1 MTEFAI
7 WNQIENFLSAGGYT
21 TVLDNPTTEQVDPY
35 VQYFTTQ
42 IQKIKNPIIVN
53 SYNLVIQALSEC
65 VKDKYPNPHL
75 RLAFTADN
83 VCCGV
88 LFYYEVADSTPPF
101 LWSEMVVGFDQ
112 EGAVPLLEYLM
123 GNYAGSKGWGI
134 GGTPGDAPIGSRFNV
149 DAIKDPTTKW
159 TIIPIEQIIDVVVT
173 QKQYAINKPNFYKI
187 FEQSLVWAEPVT
199 PAP

>member
-1 MTEFAI
+1 MSEFAI

-21 TVLDNPTTEQVDPY
+21 TVLDSPTAKQVEPY
-35 VQYFTTQ
+35 VNYFTNKLTTTTD
-42 IQKIKNPIIVN
+42 INI
-53 SYNLVIQALSEC
+53 SNLCNLAIQALTEC
-65 VKDKYPNPHL
+65 VKDKYPNAHL
-75 RLAFTADN
+75 RLAFTADD

-112 EGAVPLLEYLM
+112 DGAVPLLEYLM

-149 DAIKDPTTKW
+149 DAVKDSTTKW
-159 TIIPIEQIIDVVVT
+159 TIIPIEQIINVVVT

>member
-7 WNQIENFLSAGGYT
+7 WDKIEGFLNNGGYT
-21 TVLDNPTTEQVDPY
+21 TVLNSPTIEQVVPY
-35 VQYFTTQ
+35 IDYFT
-42 IQKIKNPIIVN
+42 IQLEITADSFISN
-53 SYNLVIQALSEC
+53 SYNLAIRALTEC
-65 VKDKYPNPHL
+65 VKGKYPSPHL

-149 DAIKDPTTKW
+149 DAVKDPATKW
-159 TIIPIEQIIDVVVT
+159 TIIPIEQIIDVIVT

-187 FEQSLVWAEPVT
+187 FQQSLVWAEPSGT
-199 PAP
+199 N

>member
-7 WNQIENFLSAGGYT
+7 WDQIENFLSAGGYT
-21 TVLDNPTTEQVDPY
+21 TVLDNPTVEQVVPY
-35 VQYFTTQ
+35 VDYFTAKKEQ
-42 IQKIKNPIIVN
+42 SENK
-53 SYNLVIQALSEC
+53 VIFDKVLYALTEC
-65 VKDKYPNPHL
+65 VKDKYPSPHL

-112 EGAVPLLEYLM
+112 DGAVPLLEYLM

-149 DAIKDPTTKW
+149 DAVKDPTTKW

-187 FEQSLVWAEPVT
+187 FEQSLVWAEKGT
-199 PAP
+199 N

>member
-7 WNQIENFLSAGGYT
+7 WDKIEGFLNNGGYT
-21 TVLDNPTTEQVDPY
+21 TVLNSPTIEQVVPY
-35 VQYFTTQ
+35 IDYFT
-42 IQKIKNPIIVN
+42 IQLEITADSFISN
-53 SYNLVIQALSEC
+53 SYNLAIRALTEC
-65 VKDKYPNPHL
+65 VKGKYPSPHL

-134 GGTPGDAPIGSRFNV
+134 GGTPSDAPIGSRFNIQPV
-149 DAIKDPTTKW
+149 KDSKTKW
-159 TIIPIEQIIDVVVT
+159 TIISVSEILNVFAT
-173 QKQYAINKPNFYKI
+173 QKQYALLKPNFSKI
-187 FEQSLVWAEPVT
+187 FQKTLDWFEQENN
-199 PAP
+199 

>member
-21 TVLDNPTTEQVDPY
+21 SVLDSPTIEQVAPY
-35 VQYFTTQ
+35 VDYFTAKKEENTDQ
-42 IQKIKNPIIVN
+42 IIFNK
-53 SYNLVIQALSEC
+53 ALHALNEC

-149 DAIKDPTTKW
+149 DAVKDPATKW

-187 FEQSLVWAEPVT
+187 FQQSLVWAEPSGT
-199 PAP
+199 N

>member
-21 TVLDNPTTEQVDPY
+21 SVLDSPTIEQVAPY
-35 VQYFTTQ
+35 VDYFTAKKEENTDQ
-42 IQKIKNPIIVN
+42 IIFNK
-53 SYNLVIQALSEC
+53 ALHALNEC

-149 DAIKDPTTKW
+149 DAVKDPATKW
-159 TIIPIEQIIDVVVT
+159 TIIPIEQIIDVIVT

-187 FEQSLVWAEPVT
+187 FQQSLVWAEPSGT
-199 PAP
+199 N

>member
-1 MTEFAI
+1 MSEFVI
-7 WNQIENFLSAGGYT
+7 WDKIENFLSAGGYT
-21 TVLDNPTTEQVDPY
+21 TVFDSPTAEQVAQYVDYFKTQLEGAIDP
-35 VQYFTTQ
+35 VL
-42 IQKIKNPIIVN
+42 NR
-53 SYNLVIQALSEC
+53 SYAMALNALTEC
-65 VKDKYPNPHL
+65 VKDRYPNPHL

-112 EGAVPLLEYLM
+112 DGAVPLLEYLM

-134 GGTPGDAPIGSRFNV
+134 GGTPSDAPIGSRFNV
-149 DAIKDPTTKW
+149 DAVKDPTTKW
-159 TIIPIEQIIDVVVT
+159 TIIPIEQIINVVVT

>member
-7 WNQIENFLSAGGYT
+7 WDQIENFLSAGGYT
-21 TVLDNPTTEQVDPY
+21 TVLDNPTVEQVAPY
-35 VQYFTTQ
+35 VDYFTAKKEQ
-42 IQKIKNPIIVN
+42 SENK
-53 SYNLVIQALSEC
+53 VIFDKVLYALTEC
-65 VKDKYPNPHL
+65 VKDKYPSPHL

-112 EGAVPLLEYLM
+112 DGAVPLLEYLM

-149 DAIKDPTTKW
+149 DAVKDPTTKW

-187 FEQSLVWAEPVT
+187 FEQSLVWAEKGT
-199 PAP
+199 N

>member
-1 MTEFAI
+1 MSEFAI

-21 TVLDNPTTEQVDPY
+21 TVLDNPTVEQVAPY
-35 VQYFTTQ
+35 VNYFTAKKEQ
-42 IQKIKNPIIVN
+42 SENK
-53 SYNLVIQALSEC
+53 VIFDNALYALTEC
-65 VKDKYPNPHL
+65 VKDKYPSPHL
-75 RLAFTADN
+75 RLAFTADD
-83 VCCGV
+83 VCCGL

-112 EGAVPLLEYLM
+112 DGAVPLLEYLM

-149 DAIKDPTTKW
+149 EAVKDPATKW

-187 FEQSLVWAEPVT
+187 FEQSLVWAEKGN
-199 PAP
+199 